1 MLVLSLIALAMV
13 ALGASTGWAW
23 QWHRDR
29 PWVQYGHEQW
39 RNNNQSS
46 VLHDITTIRHEAQ
59 AEMLRAA
66 AEWRRSR

>member
-13 ALGASTGWAW
+13 ALGASVGWTW

-29 PWVQYGHEQW
+29 AWVRYGRAQW
-39 RNNNQSS
+39 QHNNPSA
-46 VLHDITTIRHEAQ
+46 VVHDIHTIRHDAQ
-59 AEMLRAA
+59 ADMLRAA